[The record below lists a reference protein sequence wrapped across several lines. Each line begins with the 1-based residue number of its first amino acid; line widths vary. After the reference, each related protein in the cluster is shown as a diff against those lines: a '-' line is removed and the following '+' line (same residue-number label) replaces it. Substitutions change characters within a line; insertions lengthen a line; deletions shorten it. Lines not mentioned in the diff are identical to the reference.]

1 MQKRTIFLATLGLL
15 LSLQGTR
22 AAAATEADDIREAT
36 RLFLQQWAD
45 EQSSRNI
52 RIEFEVGHIDSRV
65 SLADCPGELETSFSA
80 DPMRSTRPSVL
91 VACSG
96 NRPWRMYVTA
106 DLDIFGPGLVAAR
119 PLARGELLQDSLLK
133 VSEVQL
139 NSSYKGVLTD
149 REQITGM
156 ILRRPVKA
164 GTLITPD
171 LLEAPD
177 AIERGD
183 HVIIVA
189 RSESFSVQSR
199 GKALANA
206 SVGDQVLIE
215 NLSSARTVRAR
226 VIAPGRVEIPM

>member
-1 MQKRTIFLATLGLL
+1 MQKRTIFLATLGVLASLL
-15 LSLQGTR
+15 GTQ
-22 AAAATEADDIREAT
+22 AGAATTADDIRKAT
-36 RLFLQQWAD
+36 RLFLQQWA
-45 EQSSRNI
+45 EQQTSLDR
-52 RIEFEVGHIDSRV
+52 RVTFEVGHIDSRV
-65 SLADCPGELETSFSA
+65 SLADCAEDLDTSFSA
-80 DPMRSTRPSVL
+80 DPMRSTRPSVM

-96 NRPWRMYVTA
+96 KRPWRMYVTA
-106 DLDIFGPGLVAAR
+106 DLDIYGPGLVAAR
-119 PLARGELLQDSLLK
+119 PLARGELLQENLLK
-133 VSEVQL
+133 QSEVQL
-139 NSSYKGVLTD
+139 NASYKGVVTD
-149 REQITGM
+149 RKQVVGM